1 MTPISKSGDTSEAS
15 NYRPISLL
23 SLISKILERCFHN
36 SVIDFLLE
44 HNLLLD
50 CQYGFRPKSSTLD
63 ALLTI
68 TRDWHQSLSTGRQV
82 AAVFFDI
89 KKAFDSVPH
98 SNLLQALANIG
109 ITGELHQWFANYLT
123 GRYQRVVL
131 DGFSSSY
138 QPVTSGVPQG
148 SILGPLLYIIFM
160 NSISKLPLSPGAK
173 LVLYADDILCISL
186 STVRWTVTICK
197 MMLTPYFNGSRLAAC
212 HQTNPKLNFSLIPDL
227 DSLCPSTLKL
237 LVIKSYPPQ
246 L

>member
-1 MTPISKSGDTSEAS
+1 MLRGTAASISPALTALFNLSLKKSTVPDEWKKTNVTPILKSGDTSEAS
-15 NYRPISLL
+15 NYRPISPIANLQICL
-23 SLISKILERCFHN
+23 HN

-44 HNLLLD
+44 HNL
-50 CQYGFRPKSSTLD
+50 GFRPKSSTLD

-138 QPVTSGVPQG
+138 QPVTSGV
-148 SILGPLLYIIFM
+148 S
-160 NSISKLPLSPGAK
+160 
-173 LVLYADDILCISL
+173 
-186 STVRWTVTICK
+186 
-197 MMLTPYFNGSRLAAC
+197 
-212 HQTNPKLNFSLIPDL
+212 
-227 DSLCPSTLKL
+227 
-237 LVIKSYPPQ
+237 
-246 L
+246 

>member
-44 HNLLLD
+44 HNLLSD

-123 GRYQRVVL
+123 GRYQC
-131 DGFSSSY
+131 
-138 QPVTSGVPQG
+138 
-148 SILGPLLYIIFM
+148 GPGRFLLQ
-160 NSISKLPLSPGAK
+160 
-173 LVLYADDILCISL
+173 L
-186 STVRWTVTICK
+186 STCHFWCT
-197 MMLTPYFNGSRLAAC
+197 SRLYSRPTSVHHFHEFHLEA
-212 HQTNPKLNFSLIPDL
+212 
-227 DSLCPSTLKL
+227 STLTRSQTC
-237 LVIKSYPPQ
+237 LVCR
-246 L
+246 